1 MYAYLIFKIK
11 LKEGL
16 EINDSPWKMF
26 VCCFKL
32 HPYMEMFE
40 FPSVWLC
47 INEVLSY
54 CKPPDAHKPG
64 GIQKLPESHI
74 VSLYW
79 NDEVFNTWL
88 DSRVTPLT
96 IVKEW
101 CLTHNSQL
109 WGSGPR
115 PSNRVILTATLP
127 SGLPFRVPGPW
138 SPEGFQGQRG
148 NNWISIKFQIKR
160 LL

>member
-1 MYAYLIFKIK
+1 
-11 LKEGL
+11 
-16 EINDSPWKMF
+16 
-26 VCCFKL
+26 
-32 HPYMEMFE
+32 MEMFE

-54 CKPPDAHKPG
+54 CTPPDAHKPG

-127 SGLPFRVPGPW
+127 SGSPFRVPGPW
-138 SPEGFQGQRG
+138 SPEELMLRFKDNGKIIEYLSNFKLKDFYRFNTSDSCQ
-148 NNWISIKFQIKR
+148 
-160 LL
+160 